1 MKKAVK
7 ENTKEKVYE
16 QLSLVQRAQLQASL
30 KTHKSLSSI
39 AKEMGV
45 SRQTLYRELIRNS
58 YPVNKD
64 TCDTKSSCLHIQEC
78 RRGRTKL
85 KLFCPYNCAK
95 YNPGR
100 QKCLKKYPFVCNNC
114 AKKARC
120 TYLQYYY
127 DAEKA
132 SREYHHRI
140 ENANSKPRAD
150 EKTLKTVNKTVSP
163 LIKKGQSVEAI
174 LMNHPEIKIS
184 ASTLRYW
191 IKLGALDCH
200 LSDLR
205 MTGRRLPTNRTYVIK
220 EDAEE
225 HQRYDFKEN
234 HKYQDYLLYHQYN
247 QESLI
252 IELDTVIG
260 CIDGVKSVLTIHIV
274 QHRLQFGILLESHTK
289 KEVYEKLKEFMDKL
303 KAYDD
308 MYGTIMNR
316 SFCEILLTDN
326 GVEFDSLLDLE
337 ESIGNCHVFYCRPY
351 ASYQKGACERNHVLV
366 RFIHY
371 KGWSFDGL
379 TQEDINMLFS
389 HINSYPR
396 KSLGGKTPYEKV
408 LEDSRLG
415 QTFLDFAGIKKVD
428 CDDVTLNPSLL
439 KKIKK

>member
-1 MKKAVK
+1 M
-7 ENTKEKVYE
+7 
-16 QLSLVQRAQLQASL
+16 QRAELQASL
-30 KTHKSLSSI
+30 KAHKSLTSI

-45 SRQTLYRELIRNS
+45 TRQTLYRELMRNS
-58 YPVNKD
+58 IPVNRD
-64 TCDTKSSCLHIQEC
+64 NYARKSSCIHIQEC
-78 RRGRTKL
+78 SKARPGI
-85 KLFCPYNCAK
+85 KLFCPYKCEK

-100 QKCLKKYPFVCNNC
+100 QACLKKYPFVCNHC
-114 AKKARC
+114 GKRARC
-120 TYLQYYY
+120 SYLQYYY

-132 SREYHHRI
+132 SGEYHHRI
-140 ENANSKPRAD
+140 ENANNKPRAD
-150 EKTLKTVNKTVSP
+150 KQMLKEINKIVSP

-174 LMNHPEIKIS
+174 LMNHPKMNIS

-191 IKLGALDCH
+191 IKKGVLDCR

-205 MTGRRLPTNRTYVIK
+205 MTGRRLPTNRTYEKK
-220 EDAEE
+220 EDIEE

-234 HKYQDYLLYHQYN
+234 HKYPDYLLYHQYHQN
-247 QESLI
+247 ALI
-252 IELDTVIG
+252 VELDTVIG
-260 CIDGVKSVLTIHIV
+260 CIDGVKSVLTIHLV

-289 KEVYEKLKEFMDKL
+289 KEVYEKLKEFMNKL
-303 KAYDD
+303 KTYDEE
-308 MYGTIMNR
+308 YGTNMLQ
-316 SFCEILLTDN
+316 SFSEILLTDN
-326 GVEFDSLLDLE
+326 GVEFDSLMELE
-337 ESIGNCHVFYCRPY
+337 ANEENCHIFYCRPY
-351 ASYQKGACERNHVLV
+351 APYQKGSCERNHVLV

-379 TQEDINMLFS
+379 NQEDINRLFS

-415 QTFLDFAGIKKVD
+415 QAFLDFAGIKKVD

>member
-1 MKKAVK
+1 MRIKEERNTTGKK
-7 ENTKEKVYE
+7 YE
-16 QLSLVQRAQLQASL
+16 QMSLVQRAQLQASI
-30 KTHKSLSSI
+30 KTHKSLSAI

-45 SRQTLYRELIRNS
+45 TRQTLYRELIRNS
-58 YPVNKD
+58 YPVNRD

-78 RRGRTKL
+78 SRGRTKI
-85 KLFCPYNCAK
+85 KLFCPYKCTK
-95 YNPGR
+95 YQPGK
-100 QKCLKKYPFVCNNC
+100 QECLKKYPFVCNHC

-132 SREYHHRI
+132 SGEYHQRI
-140 ENANSKPRAD
+140 QNANKRPRAD
-150 EKTLKTVNKTVSP
+150 KNTIKAVNKVISP

-174 LMNHPEIKIS
+174 LMNHREIKIS

-191 IKLGALDCH
+191 IKTGALDCR

-205 MTGRRLPTNRTYVIK
+205 MTGRRLPTNRTYVSK
-220 EDAEE
+220 EDEAE

-234 HKYQDYLLYHQYN
+234 HKYQEYLLYHQYH
-247 QESLI
+247 QKALI
-252 IELDTVIG
+252 VELDTVIG

-274 QHRLQFGILLESHTK
+274 QHRLQFGILLETHTK
-289 KEVYEKLKEFMDKL
+289 KEVYEKLKEFMNKL
-303 KAYDD
+303 KSYDER
-308 MYGTIMNR
+308 YGTIMSQ
-316 SFCEILLTDN
+316 SFSEILLTDN

-337 ESIGNCHVFYCRPY
+337 GSIENCHVFYCRPY
-351 ASYQKGACERNHVLV
+351 APYQKGACERNHVFV

-379 TQEDINMLFS
+379 TQEDINRLFS

-396 KSLGGKTPYEKV
+396 KSLEGKTPYEKV
-408 LEDSRLG
+408 LDDPRLG
-415 QTFLDFAGIKKVD
+415 QAFLAFAGITKVE